1 MMNSYSLSFKNF
13 LPLIAGLLITISCAT
28 PPGVVSVSIYAINT
42 ALDKR
47 PVNVKLA
54 DDRDRWTLFSELG
67 EHPRIKPMVYE
78 NTLYLI
84 GFVESRE
91 EMDTALAIVLKKN
104 FRDVKIHLMLLSD
117 KSASWGK
124 DYATGLGLENA
135 ILADPDLNAFNIH
148 LITAGGM
155 VVMVGKVDTELQRR
169 KATYLMERI
178 GMKEIHNYLTV
189 ST

>member
-1 MMNSYSLSFKNF
+1 
-13 LPLIAGLLITISCAT
+13 
-28 PPGVVSVSIYAINT
+28 
-42 ALDKR
+42 
-47 PVNVKLA
+47 
-54 DDRDRWTLFSELG
+54 
-67 EHPRIKPMVYE
+67 
-78 NTLYLI
+78 
-84 GFVESRE
+84 
-91 EMDTALAIVLKKN
+91 
-104 FRDVKIHLMLLSD
+104 MLLSD
-117 KSASWGK
+117 KSTSWEK

-135 ILADPDLNAFNIH
+135 ILADPDLNALNIH